1 MVESFWMW
9 LATRVVLVA
18 FTLAAELIRLGG
30 RADGY
35 RQVSPRDI
43 LYTWKQWDAYWYTE
57 IAHQG
62 YWTWQSTAFFPLY
75 PLMIRLASLVVGQH
89 WLLIAMGIA
98 SLAALGAFMGVGLLA
113 ANEQGGTQA
122 ATRAVRVFAAYP
134 LAFFLTAPY
143 TEGLFVALA
152 AFTLL
157 FARRWMWRWAALT
170 AFLAA
175 LTRPTAVV
183 LLLPLV
189 WELGRQH
196 GWWRTL
202 GATLGS
208 LRQRGWAS
216 LADLRAR
223 ARAWRARGRERL
235 RTRRWS
241 GALGWHAAADAAL
254 LVIAIPAGFGLFMGY
269 LWLRFGHPLLFLHA
283 QRLYWQRFNVPLWDS
298 IPMAIKQLAGLPA
311 LSYYQARALV
321 DYGPLVL
328 FALMTLLMVRRQPFS
343 FTLYI
348 AGLLYLTVASPMVGT
363 RDPDMFQSAGRFL
376 LAAVPIFL
384 LLGKWT
390 RRRPA
395 LELLLIGGGF
405 MLQAA
410 LAAYYLSGGWLT

>member
-1 MVESFWMW
+1 MW

-35 RQVSPRDI
+35 RQFSPRDI

-75 PLMIRLASLVVGQH
+75 PLMIRLTSFVVGQH

-98 SLAALGAFMGVGLLA
+98 SLAALGAFAGVGLLA
-113 ANEQGGTQA
+113 ANEQGGTRA

-170 AFLAA
+170 AILAA

-183 LLLPLV
+183 LFLPLV
-189 WELGRQH
+189 WELGRQR

-202 GATLGS
+202 SGVFGS
-208 LRQRGWAS
+208 LRQQEWAG
-216 LADLRAR
+216 LAELRMR
-223 ARAWRARGRERL
+223 VRAWRAR
-235 RTRRWS
+235 RWAS
-241 GALGWHAAADAAL
+241 ALDWRAVADAVL
-254 LVIAIPAGFGLFMGY
+254 LVVAIPAGFGIFMGY

-283 QRLYWQRFNVPLWDS
+283 QRLYWQRFNVPPWDS
-298 IPMAIKQLAGLPA
+298 IPMAINQLAGLPA

-328 FALMTLLMVRRQPFS
+328 FTLVTLLMIRRQPFS
-343 FTLYI
+343 FTLYT
-348 AGLLYLTVASPMVGT
+348 AGLLYLAVASPMVAT

-376 LAAVPIFL
+376 LAAVPVFL
-384 LLGKWT
+384 LLGRWI

-395 LELLLIGGGF
+395 LDLLLIGGGF
-405 MLQAA
+405 LLQAA